1 MATVKVYN
9 LEKQPVGDIELPD
22 SVFAAKVRA
31 HLVHQVVVAQL
42 AGRRSGTHKV
52 KTKAEVRGGGKKPFK
67 QKGTGNARQGS
78 SRSPLHPGGGVPHGP
93 RPRNYWKSVPKK
105 IAQGAMCSIL
115 SDRLAAKRLLI
126 VDEFKLKAPKTKSM
140 NELLVK
146 KFGID
151 RVLIID
157 GENKNLELASRNLAR
172 HQYLR
177 TEGANVYDIV
187 RHEWLL
193 LSKKAAIA
201 LGERLAK

>member
-9 LEKQPVGDIELPD
+9 LEKQPVGDLELPD
-22 SVFAAKVRA
+22 SVFAAKVRP

-42 AGRRSGTHKV
+42 AGRRAGTHK
-52 KTKAEVRGGGKKPFK
+52 TKKKSEVRGGGKKPFK

-78 SRSPLHPGGGVPHGP
+78 TRSPLNPGGGVAHGP
-93 RPRNYWKSVPKK
+93 RPRNYWKAVPKK
-105 IAQGAMCSIL
+105 IARGAMCSIL

-126 VDEFKLKAPKTKSM
+126 VDELKLKTAKTKSM
-140 NELLVK
+140 HELLVK

-157 GENKNLELASRNLAR
+157 GANKNLELASRNLAK
-172 HQYLR
+172 HQYLP

-187 RHEWLL
+187 RHEWLV
-193 LSKKAAIA
+193 LSKQAALA
-201 LGERLAK
+201 LGERLSK